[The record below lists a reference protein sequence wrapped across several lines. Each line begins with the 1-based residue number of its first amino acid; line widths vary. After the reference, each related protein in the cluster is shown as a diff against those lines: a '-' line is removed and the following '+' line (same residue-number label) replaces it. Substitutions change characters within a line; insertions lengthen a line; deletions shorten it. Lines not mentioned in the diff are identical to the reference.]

1 MADGERLNWP
11 NVARHVAAATLIRG
25 NGCIAVHSPCVAPGR
40 GWERCHNWVRG
51 LKHKS
56 GILRP
61 IGESSLKACGDDGMI
76 RVGLGRDPRSLQ
88 SLEAQCSQPE
98 GYGTSCQAEKLALLS
113 PQI

>member
-1 MADGERLNWP
+1 MVDGERLNWP
-11 NVARHVAAATLIRG
+11 NVVRHVAAATLIRG

-76 RVGLGRDPRSLQ
+76 RVGLGPGP
-88 SLEAQCSQPE
+88 CSPWKPNALRGLWHE
-98 GYGTSCQAEKLALLS
+98 LPGREVGLA
-113 PQI
+113 